1 MRGILLLEVSENR
14 FFGLILKVGM
24 ISNPVLSYLV
34 VPPSNP
40 IEERRVAALARQ
52 WEVRNKVPMALN
64 LPVFFLQLPYVILN
78 PEKREWIPEGMS
90 FDVWRALSWPFV
102 GMVFWWFAG
111 RGIEA
116 LCAALQSMVRPR
128 IGWVETLFAGI
139 LVVIGIV
146 ALVGMLTS
154 TQDDLHDIGFLG

>member
-90 FDVWRALSWPFV
+90 FDVWRA
-102 GMVFWWFAG
+102 
-111 RGIEA
+111 
-116 LCAALQSMVRPR
+116 
-128 IGWVETLFAGI
+128 
-139 LVVIGIV
+139 
-146 ALVGMLTS
+146 
-154 TQDDLHDIGFLG
+154 

>member
-1 MRGILLLEVSENR
+1 M
-14 FFGLILKVGM
+14 
-24 ISNPVLSYLV
+24 
-34 VPPSNP
+34 
-40 IEERRVAALARQ
+40 
-52 WEVRNKVPMALN
+52 
-64 LPVFFLQLPYVILN
+64 
-78 PEKREWIPEGMS
+78 
-90 FDVWRALSWPFV
+90 